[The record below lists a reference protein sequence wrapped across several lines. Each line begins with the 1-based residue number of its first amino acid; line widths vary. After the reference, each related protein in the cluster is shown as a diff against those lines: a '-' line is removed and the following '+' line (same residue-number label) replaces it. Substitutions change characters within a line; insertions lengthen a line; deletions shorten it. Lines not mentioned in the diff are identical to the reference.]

1 LLDKADICILV
12 SAGAEWRALLPH
24 FPGIE
29 VEKSP
34 YGECFFTH
42 FGDQRAWFLHG
53 GWGKVAAAGST
64 QYAIDRWHPKRMINI
79 GTCGGFKDLIAKGEV
94 ILAQRTLIYDIYE
107 QMTNPAQA
115 IERYT
120 VDFDLSWLPEPPPQS
135 VHLGTLVS
143 ADRDIDPRDIPGLIE
158 KYGAFAA
165 DWESGAIAWVA
176 RRNGVPCLVLRAVS
190 DLVDGETSEAYGD
203 YTFFEAQCGEIMVD
217 FAKNLPGWIEAFQ
230 NDGGRKTEDR

>member
-1 LLDKADICILV
+1 LVDKADICILV

-24 FPGIE
+24 YPGVDI
-29 VEKSP
+29 EKSP
-34 YGECFFTH
+34 YGECFYAKI
-42 FGDQRAWFLHG
+42 GDQHAWFLHG

-64 QYAIDRWHPKRMINI
+64 QYAIDRWHPERVINI
-79 GTCGGFKDLIAKGEV
+79 GTCGGFKGMIAQGEV
-94 ILAQRTLIYDIYE
+94 ILTQRTLIYDIFE
-107 QMTNPAQA
+107 QMTDPAQA
-115 IERYT
+115 IERYA
-120 VDFDLSWLPEPPPQS
+120 VDFDLSWLPDPPPQP
-135 VHLGTLVS
+135 VRIGTLVS

-203 YTFFEAQCGEIMVD
+203 YAFFAAQCSEIMAS
-217 FAKNLPGWIEAFQ
+217 FAHYLPGWVEAFR
-230 NDGGRKTEDR
+230 NDGGRGTEDR

>member
-1 LLDKADICILV
+1 VAEKADICFLV
-12 SAGAEWRALLPH
+12 SAGAEWRALLPNY
-24 FPGIE
+24 PEAGIE
-29 VEKSP
+29 SSP
-34 YGECFFTH
+34 YGECFYAKVGGQHT
-42 FGDQRAWFLHG
+42 WFLHG

-64 QYAIDRWHPKRMINI
+64 QYAIDRWHPERVINI
-79 GTCGGFKDLIAKGEV
+79 GTCGGFKGMIARGEV
-94 ILAQRTLIYDIYE
+94 VLAQRTLIYDIFE
-107 QMTNPAQA
+107 QMTDPAQA
-115 IERYT
+115 LARYA
-120 VDFDLSWLPEPPPQS
+120 VDFDLSWLPDPPPQP

-203 YTFFEAQCGEIMVD
+203 YAFFEAQCGVIMAD
-217 FAKNLPGWIEAFQ
+217 FAQHLPEWIEAFQ
-230 NDGGRKTEDR
+230 NDGGWKTEDR